1 MRWTPFSSSGEPN
14 ASTERAPIKYCLMEM
29 GIAVDGGG
37 HLLRTN
43 LLLCRSVC
51 ERFYRSYWFCWRC
64 PICWMDPNTFFFNL
78 GKERTAMTSL
88 VLFRLVPQGR
98 IELRRTLQTI
108 YKLSVWGWTY
118 SLDYRSSVDI
128 KYTMDP
134 GVPNHGETDLPSFP
148 RSERETN
155 ESGEISGLIK
165 KMAFVFRIV
174 YLVLLYAFPCL
185 GFKTKGV

>member
-1 MRWTPFSSSGEPN
+1 MEVDTYC
-14 ASTERAPIKYCLMEM
+14 APICCWVVACAK
-29 GIAVDGGG
+29 GFIV
-37 HLLRTN
+37 RTDF
-43 LLLCRSVC
+43 VG
-51 ERFYRSYWFCWRC
+51 EAQYAEWTQTRFFY
-64 PICWMDPNTFFFNL
+64 L
-78 GKERTAMTSL
+78 GTERTAMTSL
-88 VLFRLVPQGR
+88 VPFRLVPQGR
-98 IELRRTLQTI
+98 IELRRTLQTVH
-108 YKLSVWGWTY
+108 KLSVWGWTY
-118 SLDYRSSVDI
+118 SLDYSPSVGI

-155 ESGEISGLIK
+155 ESGEISGRIK